1 MIKAP
6 EILREK
12 LGLRFN
18 NPELFV
24 MALTHRS
31 KGAKN
36 NERLEFLGD
45 SVLGFVIANK
55 LYELFPTASEGVLSR
70 LRASLVNQ
78 ATLAGLARELHLGD
92 YLLLGSGEL
101 KSGGYRRDSIL
112 SDALESIMGALLIDQ
127 GVGVCQQWILQL
139 FEQKLAQLTLEN
151 WSKDSKTLLQE
162 LMQSRQL
169 ELPDYTLLS
178 MSGLAH
184 QQTFKVECRVA
195 LLEQTTVATGI
206 SRKKAEQAAA
216 EQMLA
221 LLEKNKENNNKVRA
235 TALDQCNAC

>member
-1 MIKAP
+1 MIKAS
-6 EILREK
+6 ELLCNQ
-12 LGLRFN
+12 LGLQFN

-45 SVLGFVIANK
+45 AVLGFVIAQK
-55 LYELFPTASEGVLSR
+55 LTELFPDASEGELSR

-78 ATLAGLARELHLGD
+78 TSLASIARDHQLGD

-112 SDALESIMGALLIDQ
+112 SDALESIMGALLKDQ
-127 GVGVCQQWILQL
+127 GIMVCQTWILRL
-139 FEQKLAQLTLEN
+139 FEEKLAQLTLEN
-151 WSKDSKTLLQE
+151 WSKDPKTLLQE
-162 LMQSRQL
+162 LMQAKQQ
-169 ELPDYTLLS
+169 ELPEYRLLS

-184 QQTFKVECRVA
+184 QQTFKVECKVK
-195 LLEQTTVATGI
+195 LLNETTVSTGI
-206 SRKKAEQAAA
+206 SRKRAEQASA
-216 EQMLA
+216 EQMLQ
-221 LLEKNKENNNKVRA
+221 LLQKDKRPSENR
-235 TALDQCNAC
+235 L